1 MSVSTDDLQ
10 MDLGCL
16 SKTVPERMTNTDF
29 GYGDIYERL
38 AVAASQRKAIQAYCE
53 NCVADGCKAR
63 STNRVCSPYPG
74 TMLFEPTSA
83 SLVGLFTYGM
93 AGRIRSPVMDASTGK
108 INYLNLL
115 ENSIG
120 HIEFCTF
127 FSDFS
132 QSERVKAMISQFQI
146 DPQDLY
152 LFEFYSFTFEDILW
166 KEMKDKEIPCTS
178 QRKLRS
184 TQIQNLQDIE
194 PKSTASKRHHLH
206 ADFAE
211 LQRLSGKRN
220 NQVIHSVHHLM
231 RPF

>member
-1 MSVSTDDLQ
+1 
-10 MDLGCL
+10 
-16 SKTVPERMTNTDF
+16 
-29 GYGDIYERL
+29 
-38 AVAASQRKAIQAYCE
+38 
-53 NCVADGCKAR
+53 
-63 STNRVCSPYPG
+63 
-74 TMLFEPTSA
+74 MLFEPTSA
-83 SLVGLFTYGM
+83 SLVDLFTYGM

-132 QSERVKAMISQFQI
+132 QSERVKALIS
-146 DPQDLY
+146 DVADLTLSNIY
-152 LFEFYSFTFEDILW
+152 WLTFEEIIL
-166 KEMKDKEIPCTS
+166 KEIKDSEIPCTS